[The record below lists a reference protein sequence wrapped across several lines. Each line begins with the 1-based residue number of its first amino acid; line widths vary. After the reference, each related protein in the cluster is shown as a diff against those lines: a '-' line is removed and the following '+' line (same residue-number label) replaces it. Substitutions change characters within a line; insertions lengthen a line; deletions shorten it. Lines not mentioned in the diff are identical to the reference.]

1 MYLKHFGILGMKWGI
16 RRFQNKD
23 GSLTA
28 EGRKR
33 YSIKENTDDSFVL
46 EKGSTLYR
54 IANQED
60 KANKERYYS
69 VTEQDRTNYQELAQL
84 GGLFLDRSKPYGEF
98 INETNSDLKIRK
110 GEAVVQ
116 DLINKYGKDSVEEL
130 TKHFENQ
137 KNLRKE
143 IPDREKRNDY
153 ISDIDFDG
161 DFDDNYYKQ
170 LDAQVSYQKVND
182 FVWDI
187 MKNHSDEVVKN
198 YKDMGYDGL
207 VDPFDFVANMS
218 DMPLIVINPKEEV
231 SQKSFSN
238 YRY

>member
-1 MYLKHFGILGMKWGI
+1 MYLKHHGILGMKWGI
-16 RRFQNKD
+16 RRYQNKD

-28 EGRKR
+28 EGKKR

-54 IANQED
+54 IANQDD

-69 VTEQDRTNYQELAQL
+69 ITEQDRMNYQELVTV

-153 ISDIDFDG
+153 ISNIS
-161 DFDDNYYKQ
+161 YK
-170 LDAQVSYQKVND
+170 S
-182 FVWDI
+182 
-187 MKNHSDEVVKN
+187 
-198 YKDMGYDGL
+198 
-207 VDPFDFVANMS
+207 
-218 DMPLIVINPKEEV
+218 
-231 SQKSFSN
+231 SQRNFYSFIFIIRHQN
-238 YRY
+238 KTRF

>member
-1 MYLKHFGILGMKWGI
+1 MYLEHHGILGMKWGI
-16 RRFQNKD
+16 RRYQNKD

-28 EGRKR
+28 EGKKR
-33 YSIKENTDDSFVL
+33 YSIKENADDSFVL
-46 EKGSTLYR
+46 GKGSTLYR

-60 KANKERYYS
+60 KSNKERYYS
-69 VTEQDRTNYQELAQL
+69 VTEPDRMRYQELL
-84 GGLFLDRSKPYGEF
+84 DFGGLFLDRNKPYGEF

-116 DLINKYGKDSVEEL
+116 DLINKYGKDSAEEL

-137 KNLRKE
+137 KSLRKE
-143 IPDREKRNDY
+143 IQDREKRNEY
-153 ISDIDFDG
+153 ISEIDFDA
-161 DFDDNYYKQ
+161 DDDNLYKQ

-198 YKDMGYDGL
+198 YRDMGYDGL
-207 VDPFDFVANMS
+207 VDPFDFVANVS
-218 DMPLIVINPKEEV
+218 DMPIIVINPKEEV

-238 YRY
+238 YKR